1 MLVTGAGGMIG
12 GTLCRELSHRYY
24 RVRAAVRRAGT
35 DLRSNDIEIA
45 CVGDMGGACDWRA
58 ALQGVSCVFHC
69 AARAHVLRE
78 SEPDPLQAYRR
89 VNVEGTRRL
98 AEAAAES
105 GVRRMVFVSSIGVL
119 GTATKGE
126 EIFSEGSPTRPEEEY
141 ARTKLEAE
149 HALWEISRR
158 TGLEIVVVRPPL
170 VYGRGAKG
178 NFARLV
184 RLVRS
189 GLPIP
194 FGAVMNR
201 RSLVGVDNLADLL
214 AICGEHPRAAGG
226 TFLVSD
232 GEDLSTPELI
242 RRIAAV
248 MRRSTRLVP
257 VPPALLRWGGRVF
270 GRVAEVERLLGSL
283 RVDLR
288 HTCQTLGWRPTVG
301 VNEGLARALTEAE
314 VPER

>member
-1 MLVTGAGGMIG
+1 MIG
-12 GTLCRELSHRYY
+12 GALCRELSRRRH
-24 RVRAAVRRAGT
+24 RVRAAVRRTGT
-35 DLRSNDIEIA
+35 DLRSYDIEVA
-45 CVGDMGGACDWRA
+45 CVGDLGEACDWRE

-78 SEPDPLQAYRR
+78 TDPDPLHAYRR
-89 VNVEGTRRL
+89 VNVQGTQRL

-126 EIFSEGSPTRPEEEY
+126 EAFSESSPPRPEEDY

-149 HALWEISRR
+149 HALWEVSRR

-184 RLVRS
+184 RLVSS

-194 FGAVMNR
+194 FGAVVNR
-201 RSLVGVDNLADLL
+201 RSLVGVDNLAELL
-214 AICGEHPRAAGG
+214 AICGEYPRAAGG

-242 RRIAAV
+242 RRIAAA
-248 MRRSTRLVP
+248 MGRTARLVP
-257 VPPALLRWGGRVF
+257 VPPALLRWGGRLF
-270 GRVAEVERLLGSL
+270 GRAAEVERLLGSL
-283 RVDLR
+283 RVDMG
-288 HTCQTLGWRPTVG
+288 HTCQTLAWRPKVG
-301 VNEGLARALTEAE
+301 VNEGLARALAAAE
-314 VPER
+314 VPAR